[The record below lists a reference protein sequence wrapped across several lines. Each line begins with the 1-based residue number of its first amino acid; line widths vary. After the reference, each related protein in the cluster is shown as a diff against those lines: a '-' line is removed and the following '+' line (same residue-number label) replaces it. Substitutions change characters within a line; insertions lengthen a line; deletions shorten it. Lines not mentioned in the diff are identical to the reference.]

1 MKTEVPGG
9 VITNLETTEKSGVFG
24 MGTMPVLAIIDPEL
38 MTSVPAQFK
47 AYYSF
52 FVNRLSGILSLKQEV
67 F

>member
-1 MKTEVPGG
+1 
-9 VITNLETTEKSGVFG
+9 

>member
-9 VITNLETTEKSGVFG
+9 VITTPETTEKTGVFG

-38 MTSVPAQFK
+38 MTSVPAKFK

-52 FVNRLSGILSLKQEV
+52 FVNRC
-67 F
+67 